1 VTACR
6 HALLLHGAGGGG
18 WEWNLWRGPFST
30 HGIEVVTPDLAPT
43 TGGLAA
49 TGWSDYLAQARAALA
64 SVPQPRAVVGASLGG
79 LLAWACSDLAD
90 ALVLVNPLPP
100 ALWVQ
105 HLPARHWPDVVPWRQ
120 QARLEGTRRAL
131 ADADP
136 ATALYAFRRWRDES
150 GAVLRQAQAG
160 VPLPSPAVRTLFV
173 ASAHDEDVPSPITRA
188 MAAATGAQLLETGS
202 PTHVGPL
209 LGRGAAE
216 VAAGVAHWLSA
227 G

>member
-1 VTACR
+1 MTACR

-18 WEWNLWRGPFST
+18 WEWNRWRGPFAT
-30 HGIEVVTPDLAPT
+30 HGIDVVAPDLAPASA
-43 TGGLAA
+43 GLAA
-49 TGWSDYLAQARAALA
+49 TRWPDYLAQARDALAAL
-64 SVPQPRAVVGASLGG
+64 PRPRAVVGASLGG
-79 LLAWACSDLAD
+79 LLAWASSDLAD

-100 ALWVQ
+100 ALWAQ
-105 HLPARHWPDVVPWRQ
+105 RLPARQWPDVVPWRQ
-120 QARLEGTRRAL
+120 QARYDGPRAAL

-136 ATALYAFRRWRDES
+136 ATALYAFRCWRDES
-150 GAVLRQAQAG
+150 GAVLQQAQAG

-173 ASAHDEDVPSPITRA
+173 VSAHDEDVPPPITRA

-209 LGRGAAE
+209 LGRGAAG
-216 VAAGVAHWLSA
+216 VADEVAHWLSA